1 MSAALSSA
9 WPVRQPG
16 DVLRVQSPLTE
27 RQLECLRWISR
38 GKSSTDI
45 GDIMRISKR
54 TVDHHVN
61 VICER
66 LGVRTRVQAVACAV
80 DHGWLVPET
89 ELRTHSGYSALG
101 AQRDV
106 TGSPASSFAAN
117 TRESTMDRL
126 TVVA

>member
-1 MSAALSSA
+1 MPLCSGSRTE
-9 WPVRQPG
+9 PQVVR
-16 DVLRVQSPLTE
+16 RASPLTD
-27 RQLECLRWISR
+27 RQLECLDWISQ

-45 GDIMRISKR
+45 GEIMRISKR

-80 DHGWLVPET
+80 DKGWLTPMLERPAFT
-89 ELRTHSGYSALG
+89 PYSASGSHL
-101 AQRDV
+101 AS

-117 TRESTMDRL
+117 TRECATDPL
-126 TVVA
+126 TVEA